1 MAYDFPNNPTDGQIY
16 PVPAAAGQAQYQW
29 IASRNHWIS
38 LGVSGSPPS
47 EQFVPQT
54 GDTGSAVM
62 PSGTSVQ
69 RDGTPQGG
77 YTRWNQDLS
86 CLEVYDGDRW
96 VCLNDQV
103 ETPVSLGDLTVLG
116 GTTVTLTDGNYT
128 YDNITI
134 ENTGT
139 LKLTSRLTRIR
150 VLNNISISGTLDLE
164 GNVPGTFPV
173 GHFQNQAG
181 GGGSGFVNDGT
192 VAIRYLNAS
201 AIGEGAGLFASFHS
215 APQIP
220 GDLYSPSSQ
229 SWGTP
234 GFAGGGS
241 VGFSE
246 GSLIVPGKGGAAGG
260 GVILTCDSFLITSTG
275 LINANGENAG
285 TGSAAGSGQ
294 VEGSGGGTGGF
305 VSISCDNYQQ
315 DVGSSITV
323 DGGNG
328 SYGISGGASVPIV
341 NVTSGGGGGGGGVIY
356 IETSTSY
363 TNNGTLSS
371 TGGITGNPISNG
383 SQNVWTVFNQVFGGS
398 SFGGRGG
405 FTVMSNA
412 GITMSDATNGYAII
426 NGVRVNL

>member
-1 MAYDFPNNPTDGQIY
+1 MAYNFPNNPTDGQIY
-16 PVPAAAGQAQYQW
+16 PVSAAAGQAQYQW
-29 IASRNHWIS
+29 IESRNHWIS

-47 EQFVPQT
+47 GNEEFVPQT
-54 GDTGSAVM
+54 GATGSAVM

-69 RDGTPQGG
+69 RGGTPQEGH
-77 YTRWNQDLS
+77 TRWNQDLS

-96 VCLNDQV
+96 VCLSDQV
-103 ETPVSLGDLTVLG
+103 ETPVSLGNLTVLA

-134 ENTGT
+134 EDTGT

-164 GNVPGTFPV
+164 GVIPGAFPV
-173 GHFQNQAG
+173 GYFVNVEALIVNDDTVGVRFNGIAG
-181 GGGSGFVNDGT
+181 VGEGSG
-192 VAIRYLNAS
+192 
-201 AIGEGAGLFASFHS
+201 LF
-215 APQIP
+215 PQIP

-234 GFAGGGS
+234 GFSGGGDMNL
-241 VGFSE
+241 SE
-246 GSLIVPGKGGAAGG
+246 GSRLIPGFGGNAGG

-275 LINANGENAG
+275 LINANGLDG
-285 TGSAAGSGQ
+285 TTGTAAISAE

-305 VSISCDNYQQ
+305 VSITCDNYQQ
-315 DVGSSITV
+315 HVGSSITV

-328 SYGISGGASVPIV
+328 TNGLIGPNLPTT
-341 NVTSGGGGGGGGVIY
+341 NVISGGGGGGGGVI
-356 IETSTSY
+356 IIDTTTSY

-371 TGGITGNPISNG
+371 TGGTTGTPISLGGPAGWSNIHH
-383 SQNVWTVFNQVFGGS
+383 VFGGS

-405 FTVMSNA
+405 FTVLNNTGA
-412 GITMSDATNGYAII
+412 TKFEATNGYAII

>member
-294 VEGSGGGTGGF
+294 VEGAGGGTGGF

-371 TGGITGNPISNG
+371 TGGITGNPVSNG

-398 SFGGRGG
+398 SFGGKGG

-412 GITMSDATNGYAII
+412 GITMSNATNGYAII
-426 NGVRVNL
+426 NGARVNL

>member
-383 SQNVWTVFNQVFGGS
+383 SPSNWTVFNNVNGGS

-412 GITMSDATNGYAII
+412 GITRSDATNGYAII
-426 NGVRVNL
+426 NGARVNL

>member
-62 PSGTSVQ
+62 PSGTSFQ
-69 RDGTPQGG
+69 RDGTPREG

-86 CLEVYDGDRW
+86 CLEVYDGAKW
-96 VCLNDQV
+96 ICLNDQV
-103 ETPVSLGDLTVLG
+103 ETPVSLGDLTVLA
-116 GTTVTLTDGNYT
+116 GTTVSLTDGNYT
-128 YDNITI
+128 YDNLTI

-139 LKLTSRLTRIR
+139 LRLTSKLTRIR
-150 VLNNISISGTLDLE
+150 VLNNISIAGTLYLA
-164 GNVPGTFPV
+164 GNVPGIRPI
-173 GHFQNQAG
+173 GHFQNSAG
-181 GGGSGFVNDGT
+181 GHVNDGSIG
-192 VAIRYLNAS
+192 IRYLNNS
-201 AIGEGAGLFASFHS
+201 AIGEGAGLF
-215 APQIP
+215 PQIA

-241 VGFSE
+241 VSFAE
-246 GSLIVPGKGGAAGG
+246 GSLIVPSQGGSAGG

-275 LINANGENAG
+275 LINANGESAG
-285 TGSAAGSGQ
+285 PGGAAGSGQ

-315 DVGSSITV
+315 NVGSSITV

-328 SYGISGGASVPIV
+328 SLGINGGAAVPV
-341 NVTSGGGGGGGGVIY
+341 ANVTSGGGGGGGGIIY

-383 SQNVWTVFNQVFGGS
+383 SPSNWTVFNNVNGGS

-412 GITMSDATNGYAII
+412 GITRSDATNGYAII
-426 NGVRVNL
+426 NGARVNL